1 MDALRKLINYFKD
14 RQEGIPRASE
24 ELYTHLEQVFFPH
37 LLRVIQKDNTLMSE
51 VELFPGVTAQW
62 TGSDEEWKLLFMAL
76 FSTLLQGNPK
86 EKIGKVLET
95 LKGAIP
101 GMGATESQ
109 AEEIQSVLDNEDTRS
124 SMSEL
129 LELVLSTRLVSVVT
143 DMLQSLDITNLGIDF
158 DDPEE
163 VVQLLRNP
171 QNSDVLTKLMD
182 RAKTV
187 LEDRIK
193 TGKID
198 PNELQ
203 RDIEMVRAKFQ
214 SSFGKYLNETLLGA
228 EGNTT
233 GNTAE
238 QILSN
243 HPDARR
249 ARMMARLQKRQ
260 QEKLR
265 QGR

>member
-1 MDALRKLINYFKD
+1 MDSLRKLVNHFKE
-14 RQEGIPRASE
+14 RQEGIPKASE
-24 ELYTHLEQVFFPH
+24 ALYTHLEQVFFPH
-37 LLRVIQKDNTLMSE
+37 LLRVIQKDNTLLSE
-51 VELFPGVTAQW
+51 VELFPGVKAQW
-62 TGSDEEWKLLFMAL
+62 EGTDEEWKLLFLAL
-76 FSTLLQGNPK
+76 FSTLMQGNPK

-95 LKGAIP
+95 LKGSLP

-109 AEEIQSVLDNEDTRS
+109 SKELESILADEETQSSL
-124 SMSEL
+124 SEL
-129 LELVLSTRLVSVVT
+129 LELILNTRLVSVVT
-143 DMLQSLDITNLGIDF
+143 DMIQSLDLTDLGIDF

-163 VVQLLRNP
+163 VLHLLRNP
-171 QNSDVLTKLMD
+171 QNSDALNGLME
-182 RAKTV
+182 RAKSV

-193 TGKID
+193 TGKIN
-198 PNELQ
+198 PEELQ
-203 RDIEMVRAKFQ
+203 RDIERIRAKFQ

-228 EGNTT
+228 QGNTT

-238 QILSN
+238 QIMSN

-265 QGR
+265 KGR

>member
-1 MDALRKLINYFKD
+1 MDSLRKLVNHFKE
-14 RQEGIPRASE
+14 RQEGIPKASE
-24 ELYTHLEQVFFPH
+24 ALFSHLEQVFLPH
-37 LLRVIQKDNTLMSE
+37 LLRVIQKDNTLLSE
-51 VELFPGVTAQW
+51 VELFPGIKAKWEGT
-62 TGSDEEWKLLFMAL
+62 DEEWKMLFLAL
-76 FSTLLQGNPK
+76 FGTLLQGNPK
-86 EKIGKVLET
+86 EKISKILET
-95 LKGAIP
+95 LKTAIP

-109 AEEIQSVLDNEDTRS
+109 TEEIQSILDDEDTKS

-129 LELVLSTRLVSVVT
+129 FELILNTRLLSVVT
-143 DMLQSLDITNLGIDF
+143 DMLQSLDLTDLGIDF

-171 QNSDVLTKLMD
+171 QNSDVLNRLMD
-182 RAKTV
+182 RAKSV

-228 EGNTT
+228 QGNTT

-249 ARMMARLQKRQ
+249 ARMMARLQKRH

>member
-1 MDALRKLINYFKD
+1 MDSLRKLVNHFRE
-14 RQEGIPRASE
+14 RQEGIPKASE
-24 ELYTHLEQVFFPH
+24 ALFAHLEQVFFPH
-37 LLRVIQKDNTLMSE
+37 LLRVIQKDNTLMAE
-51 VELFPGVTAQW
+51 VELFPGVKAQW
-62 TGSDEEWKLLFMAL
+62 EGTDEEWKLLFLAL
-76 FSTLLQGNPK
+76 FGTLLQGNPK

-101 GMGATESQ
+101 GMGATEDQSKELESIL
-109 AEEIQSVLDNEDTRS
+109 ADEETQSSL
-124 SMSEL
+124 SEM
-129 LELVLSTRLVSVVT
+129 LELILNTRLLSVVT
-143 DMLQSLDITNLGIDF
+143 DMIQSLDLSDLGLDF
-158 DDPEE
+158 DNPEE

-171 QNSDVLTKLMD
+171 QSSDILDRLME
-182 RAKTV
+182 RAKAI

-198 PNELQ
+198 AQALQ
-203 RDIEMVRAKFQ
+203 KDIEMVRAKFQ
-214 SSFGKYLNETLLGA
+214 SSFGKYLNETLLGVQ
-228 EGNTT
+228 GNTT

-265 QGR
+265 KGR

>member
-1 MDALRKLINYFKD
+1 MDSLRKLVNHFKE
-14 RQEGIPRASE
+14 RQEGIPKASE
-24 ELYTHLEQVFFPH
+24 ELFSHLEQVFFPH

-51 VELFPGVTAQW
+51 VELFPGITAKW
-62 TGSDEEWKLLFMAL
+62 EGTDDEWKLLFMAL
-76 FSTLLQGNPK
+76 FGTLLQGNPR
-86 EKIGKVLET
+86 EKISKVLET

-101 GMGATESQ
+101 GMGATEDQSKELESIL
-109 AEEIQSVLDNEDTRS
+109 ADEETQS

-143 DMLQSLDITNLGIDF
+143 DMMQSLDITDLGIDF
-158 DDPEE
+158 DDPED
-163 VVQLLRNP
+163 VLHLLRNP
-171 QNSDVLTKLMD
+171 QNSEVLNRLVE
-182 RAKTV
+182 RAKTI

-198 PNELQ
+198 QAELQ
-203 RDIEMVRAKFQ
+203 RDIERIRAKFQ
-214 SSFGKYLNETLLGA
+214 SSFGTYLNETLLGI

-243 HPDARR
+243 HPEARR
-249 ARMMARLQKRQ
+249 ARMLARLQKRH

-265 QGR
+265 KGR

>member
-1 MDALRKLINYFKD
+1 MESLRKLVTYFKG
-14 RQEGIPRASE
+14 RQEGIPKASE
-24 ELYTHLEQVFFPH
+24 ELFSHLEQVFFPH
-37 LLRVIQKDNTLMSE
+37 LLRVFQKDNTLMSE
-51 VELFPGVTAQW
+51 VELFPGVKVEW
-62 TGSDEEWKLLFMAL
+62 SGSDEEWKMLFLAL

-109 AEEIQSVLDNEDTRS
+109 ASEIESILDDEETKS

-129 LELVLSTRLVSVVT
+129 LELILTTRLMSVVT
-143 DMLQSLDITNLGIDF
+143 DMLQSLDLTNLGIDF

-171 QNSDVLTKLMD
+171 QNSDVLNKLME

-249 ARMMARLQKRQ
+249 ARMLARLQKRH
-260 QEKLR
+260 QEKVR

>member
-1 MDALRKLINYFKD
+1 MDSLRKLVNHFKE
-14 RQEGIPRASE
+14 RQEGVPKASE
-24 ELYTHLEQVFFPH
+24 ALFSHLEQVFLPH
-37 LLRVIQKDNTLMSE
+37 LLRVIQKDNTLLSE
-51 VELFPGVTAQW
+51 VELFPGVKAKWEGT
-62 TGSDEEWKLLFMAL
+62 DEEWKMLFLAL
-76 FSTLLQGNPK
+76 FGTLLQGNPK

-95 LKGAIP
+95 LKTAIP
-101 GMGATESQ
+101 GMGATEAQ
-109 AEEIQSVLDNEDTRS
+109 TEEIQSILDDEDTKS

-129 LELVLSTRLVSVVT
+129 FELILNTRLLSVVT
-143 DMLQSLDITNLGIDF
+143 DMLQSLDLTDLGIDF

-171 QNSDVLTKLMD
+171 QSSDVLNRLMD

-228 EGNTT
+228 QGNTT

-249 ARMMARLQKRQ
+249 ARMMARLQKRH

-265 QGR
+265 QGK

>member
-1 MDALRKLINYFKD
+1 MDSLRKLVNHFKE
-14 RQEGIPRASE
+14 RQEGVPKASE
-24 ELYTHLEQVFFPH
+24 ALFTHLEQVFLPN

-51 VELFPGVTAQW
+51 VELFPGVKAKWEGT
-62 TGSDEEWKLLFMAL
+62 DEEWKMLFLAL
-76 FSTLLQGNPK
+76 FGTLLQGNPK

-95 LKGAIP
+95 LKASIP
-101 GMGATESQ
+101 GMGATEAQ
-109 AEEIQSVLDNEDTRS
+109 AEEIQSILDDEDTKS

-129 LELVLSTRLVSVVT
+129 FELILNTRLLSVVT
-143 DMLQSLDITNLGIDF
+143 DMLQSLDLTDLGIDF

-171 QNSDVLTKLMD
+171 QNSDVLNKLMD
-182 RAKTV
+182 RAKSV

-228 EGNTT
+228 QGNTT

-249 ARMMARLQKRQ
+249 ARMMARLQKRH

>member
-1 MDALRKLINYFKD
+1 MDSLRKLVNHFKE
-14 RQEGIPRASE
+14 RQEGIPKASE
-24 ELYTHLEQVFFPH
+24 ELFSHLEQVFFPH
-37 LLRVIQKDNTLMSE
+37 LLRVIQKDNTLLSE
-51 VELFPGVTAQW
+51 VELFPGVKAQW
-62 TGSDEEWKLLFMAL
+62 TGSDEEWKLLFLAL

-101 GMGATESQ
+101 GMGATEAQ
-109 AEEIQSVLDNEDTRS
+109 ASEIETLLADDETQN

-129 LELVLSTRLVSVVT
+129 LELILSTRLLTVVT
-143 DMLQSLDITNLGIDF
+143 DMLQSLDLTDLGLDF

-171 QNSDVLTKLMD
+171 QNSEVLTKLMD
-182 RAKTV
+182 RAKSV

-198 PNELQ
+198 PHELQ
-203 RDIEMVRAKFQ
+203 RDIETVRAKFQ
-214 SSFGKYLNETLLGA
+214 SSFGKYLNETLLGV

-233 GNTAE
+233 GNTAQ

-249 ARMMARLQKRQ
+249 ARMLARLQKRQ

-265 QGR
+265 KGR

>member
-1 MDALRKLINYFKD
+1 MDSLRKLVNHFKE
-14 RQEGIPRASE
+14 RQEGIPKASE
-24 ELYTHLEQVFFPH
+24 ALFSHLEQVFFPH
-37 LLRVIQKDNTLMSE
+37 LLRVIQRDNTLLAE
-51 VELFPGVTAQW
+51 VELFPGVKAQW
-62 TGSDEEWKLLFMAL
+62 TGNDEEWKLLFLAL

-101 GMGATESQ
+101 GMGATEAQ
-109 AEEIQSVLDNEDTRS
+109 ASEIQSILDNEETQS

-129 LELVLSTRLVSVVT
+129 FELILSTRLISVVT
-143 DMLQSLDITNLGIDF
+143 DMLQSLDLTDLGLDF

-171 QNSDVLTKLMD
+171 QNSDVLNKLME

-198 PNELQ
+198 AHELQ
-203 RDIEMVRAKFQ
+203 RDIERIRAKFQ
-214 SSFGKYLNETLLGA
+214 SSFGKYLNETLLGV

-265 QGR
+265 KGR